1 MGVKGLKGFQMVVT
15 GNYNTQHP
23 FGLLGPFSKKMQILL
38 AIANYSL
45 LSTNKKGIST
55 AEMPQLSLY
64 TINSICALDA

>member
-1 MGVKGLKGFQMVVT
+1 MVVKGLKGFQMVVT

-45 LSTNKKGIST
+45 LSTNKKEAVQQVLWT
-55 AEMPQLSLY
+55 ASFVLEVV
-64 TINSICALDA
+64 